1 MNNFVNDIDAPPG
14 ISTHLALLVSIIDF
28 RSTHANG
35 LVGVL
40 GKKLPIIQL
49 LTVVRLL
56 KKLCMYIIK
65 AFSIQQFCLLEMTIC
80 AVQACTK
87 TIPPGKSLH

>member
-1 MNNFVNDIDAPPG
+1 MNNFVNDIDAPG
-14 ISTHLALLVSIIDF
+14 ISTYPALLVSIIDF
-28 RSTHANG
+28 RSTRNDV
-35 LVGVL
+35 LVVL

-49 LTVVRLL
+49 LIVVRLL

-87 TIPPGKSLH
+87 IIPPGKSLH

>member
-1 MNNFVNDIDAPPG
+1 MNNFVNDIDAPG
-14 ISTHLALLVSIIDF
+14 ISTYPALLVSIIDF
-28 RSTHANG
+28 RSTRTDV
-35 LVGVL
+35 LVEVL

-80 AVQACTK
+80 AVQACT
-87 TIPPGKSLH
+87 TIIPPGKSLH